1 MSNDSQTKFLEEL
14 SKLEENIK
22 GFIVRFN
29 ELTKENTQLKNDL
42 LNLRKVIDEMKL
54 TISQKDEEIRKL
66 KVEIENL
73 KNSIVLSD
81 KERKALK
88 SKIAEML
95 ERIEVYL
102 TN

>member
-1 MSNDSQTKFLEEL
+1 MTNDSRIKFLEEL
-14 SKLEENIK
+14 SKLEENIN

-42 LNLRKVIDEMKL
+42 LNLHKLIEEMKS

-66 KVEIENL
+66 KVEIEKL
-73 KNSIVLSD
+73 KSSIVLSD
-81 KERKALK
+81 KERQALK
-88 SKIAEML
+88 SKIAEIL

>member
-1 MSNDSQTKFLEEL
+1 MTNDSRTKFLEEL

-29 ELTKENTQLKNDL
+29 GLTKENTQLKNDL
-42 LNLRKVIDEMKL
+42 LNLHKLIEEMKS
-54 TISQKDEEIRKL
+54 TISQKDEEVRKL
-66 KVEIENL
+66 KVEIEKL
-73 KNSIVLSD
+73 KSSIVLSD
-81 KERKALK
+81 KERQALK